1 MIFIVLFYLFF
12 PETKN
17 KTLEELEAIFG
28 DRVAE
33 TLEEAGKHLG
43 ELVEEEYDSGNEKTT
58 ACRVR
63 EGGDR
68 DEQKK
73 EEEL

>member
-1 MIFIVLFYLFF
+1 MIFIVLFYFFF

-17 KTLEELEAIFG
+17 KSLEDLEAIFG

-43 ELVEEEYDSGNEKTT
+43 ELMDYDSNEKN
-58 ACRVR
+58 VPYVQ
-63 EGGDR
+63 EH
-68 DEQKK
+68 DENK
-73 EEEL
+73 ESL